1 MTYRKSSLFI
11 KKVSC
16 CGCYF
21 DKVCYILN
29 SNDLINCETFESKF
43 NAHWYF
49 KDFIS
54 GFIVVVCDD
63 IFSLLSEQEQQLHQQ
78 RLLVF
83 TFENLY
89 EFELS

>member
-1 MTYRKSSLFI
+1 M
-11 KKVSC
+11 
-16 CGCYF
+16 
-21 DKVCYILN
+21 
-29 SNDLINCETFESKF
+29 INYETFESNF

-89 EFELS
+89 EFELSE